1 MGPSKKIDD
10 QGIQFQTGSVVTI
23 AATHAL
29 HDTYTAFLA
38 PLLPKFIDNLT
49 LSKTEAGLLTVFMQ
63 VPSLFQPLIGHVAD
77 QHNVLGFVALAPTI
91 TAAMMCLVGRP
102 QNYPL
107 LSFLLLIVGLSSAC
121 FHAVAPVI
129 AGNLS
134 GLNLGRGMG
143 FWMVGGELGRTLGPI
158 VIVTALRYM
167 NFKNI
172 SWLMI
177 GGVSASII
185 FFLCV
190 KRIKA
195 SGFSHTKKKIS
206 WFPGLQG
213 MKSIMLPV
221 AGLVTVR
228 SFMVSSLTT
237 YLPTYLTEKGANL
250 WLAGA
255 SLSVLEA
262 AGAVGALCGGSLS
275 DRFGRRI
282 ILLSA
287 MITSSLFMFLFPA
300 VSGWVQFPLLIILG
314 FSLLSMGPV
323 IMALVQ
329 ENFPQNRALANG
341 TYMCLSFVI
350 RSLSALIVGAI
361 GDLFQLRKAYLFSS
375 FIMLLGLPLIPF
387 LPKDKRT

>member
-1 MGPSKKIDD
+1 MEPSKKIDN
-10 QGIQFQTGSVVTI
+10 QEIQFQTGSVVTI
-23 AATHAL
+23 SATHAM

-63 VPSLFQPLIGHVAD
+63 APSVFQPLIGHVAD
-77 QHNVLGFVALAPTI
+77 QFNVLSLVALAPTI
-91 TAAMMCLVGRP
+91 TAAMMCFVGRP
-102 QNYPL
+102 QNYTL
-107 LSFLLLIVGLSSAC
+107 LSLLLLIVGLSSAC

-143 FWMVGGELGRTLGPI
+143 FWMVGGELGRALGPI
-158 VIVTALRYM
+158 VIVTALQYVS
-167 NFKNI
+167 FKGI

-177 GGVSASII
+177 GGIFASII
-185 FFLCV
+185 FSFCL
-190 KRIKA
+190 KGIKVSA
-195 SGFSHTKKKIS
+195 SGHTWGKIS
-206 WFPGLQG
+206 CLSGLQG
-213 MKSIMLPV
+213 IRSIMLPV

-237 YLPTYLTEKGANL
+237 YLPTYLTEEGANL

-262 AGAVGALCGGSLS
+262 AGAAGALCGGSLS

-287 MITSSLFMFLFPA
+287 MLTSSFFMFLFPA

-329 ENFPQNRALANG
+329 ENFPQNRALAWHL
-341 TYMCLSFVI
+341 YV
-350 RSLSALIVGAI
+350 
-361 GDLFQLRKAYLFSS
+361 
-375 FIMLLGLPLIPF
+375 P
-387 LPKDKRT
+387 